1 MLANFSQRFVL
12 SDFGVKFIRDS
23 RGNFKLQGAT
33 FFTLNLHLLSSY
45 WHFYGMCL
53 RCTEHNRAMPICL
66 LQVFLGIILLV
77 MSCNEVQN
85 LFKKADRLLVSVKIS

>member
-1 MLANFSQRFVL
+1 MGVMLASRHGPIMLANFSQRFVL

-45 WHFYGMCL
+45 WHFYGMFL
-53 RCTEHNRAMPICL
+53 RYYGAQSGHAY
-66 LQVFLGIILLV
+66 
-77 MSCNEVQN
+77 
-85 LFKKADRLLVSVKIS
+85 